1 MWLVLISK
9 MLMKKVTMNLTSNK
23 VMNKP
28 ELIKYY
34 DYLNENKV
42 IVFNSFYKLKNNRE
56 LKLSILLDGKNL
68 DVLNSVEFEVNKA
81 TSSINIISDKID
93 KILKT
98 DDLKL
103 IRSTLELYADVIE
116 DSINYIDYVEDEVR
130 NLINT

>member
-1 MWLVLISK
+1 
-9 MLMKKVTMNLTSNK
+9 MKKVTMNLTSNK

>member
-1 MWLVLISK
+1 
-9 MLMKKVTMNLTSNK
+9 
-23 VMNKP
+23 MNKP

>member
-1 MWLVLISK
+1 M
-9 MLMKKVTMNLTSNK
+9 
-23 VMNKP
+23 
-28 ELIKYY
+28 
-34 DYLNENKV
+34 
-42 IVFNSFYKLKNNRE
+42 
-56 LKLSILLDGKNL
+56 KLSILLDGKNL